1 MNYESI
7 YKRQR
12 IILIISVIVFISIA
26 LKIFFTQFVDYRKI
40 NKLAY
45 DLWSRNLPISADR
58 GLILDRNGKVLAGNI
73 TTNSLYIIPKQIVNK
88 EDASRKLSDILGV
101 SYEEMYKHVSKN
113 TSIEKVHPEGR
124 NLSDEIT
131 KKIQK
136 LNLSGVYLL
145 KESKRYYPYRHV
157 LSHVLGYVGIDNQG
171 LSGLEVMYDKYL
183 TGDGG
188 SIKFTS
194 DGKGNKLG
202 LSERYVEPFAGL
214 NLVLTIDLDLQ
225 LSIENELDI
234 AMSKYNPDNALIVAM
249 NPQTGEILGMASRP
263 SFDNNKY
270 KEYDIETINRN
281 LPVWKTY
288 EPGSTFKIITYA
300 SAIEEKVVNIFE
312 DTYYD
317 TGKIKVANATLH
329 CWKHEG
335 HGLQTYLEVIQNSC
349 NPGFVTLGQK
359 LGKDNLMKY
368 IKRFGFGVKTG
379 IDLNGEE
386 NGILFK
392 PERMGEVE
400 LATTAFGQGISV
412 TPIQQ
417 VKAVSAAIN
426 GGKLYTPYIVKGLNE
441 PLTNAFVYEKKKNLE
456 DTVISSETSS
466 LVRYAL
472 ETVVANGTGHNAYL
486 EGYRIGGK
494 TGTAQKVNNGVYM
507 SGNYILSFIGFI
519 PADNPKLV
527 LYVAIDNPHN
537 VTQYGGTVAAPIAKN
552 IFKSAVKILNIKKS
566 SETLPKE
573 YTWLDEKYINVPL
586 VINKSLKEARKELK
600 GFNLNYVGRGDRVVN
615 QMPHG
620 NTLTKEGGDVVLY
633 LN

>member
-317 TGKIKVANATLH
+317 SGKIKVANAILH

-426 GGKLYTPYIVKGLNE
+426 GGILYTPYIVKGLNE

-566 SETLPKE
+566 SDALPKE

>member
-7 YKRQR
+7 FKRQR
-12 IILIISVIVFISIA
+12 AVLIITIIIFVAIII
-26 LKIFFTQFVDYRKI
+26 KIFFTQFIDYKKI

-45 DLWSRNLPISADR
+45 DLWNRNLPISADR

-73 TTNSLYIIPKQIVNK
+73 TTNSLYIIPKQVTNK
-88 EDASRKLSDILGV
+88 KDTSKKLADILGV
-101 SYEEMYKHVSKN
+101 SFEEMYKHVSKN

-124 NLSDEIT
+124 NLSSEVT
-131 KKIQK
+131 RKINK
-136 LNLSGVYLL
+136 LNLKGVYLL
-145 KESKRYYPYRHV
+145 KESKRYYPYRNV

-171 LSGLEVMYDKYL
+171 LSGLEMMYDDYL
-183 TGDGG
+183 TGSGG
-188 SIKFTS
+188 SIKFVS
-194 DGKGNKLG
+194 DGKGNKLN
-202 LSERYVEPFAGL
+202 LSEKYVEPYAGL

-225 LSIENELDI
+225 LAIENELDI
-234 AMSKYNPDNALIVAM
+234 AMSKYHPDNALIVAM
-249 NPQTGEILGMASRP
+249 NPKNGEILGMASRP
-263 SFDNNKY
+263 SFDNNNY
-270 KEYDIETINRN
+270 KDYDIETINRN

-312 DTYYD
+312 DTYFD
-317 TGKIKVANATLH
+317 TGKIKVASATLH

-335 HGLQTYLEVIQNSC
+335 HGYQTYLEVIQNSC
-349 NPGFVTLGQK
+349 NPGFVSLGQR
-359 LGKDNLMKY
+359 LGKEKLMKY
-368 IKRFGFGVKTG
+368 IKKFGFGKKTG

-392 PERMGEVE
+392 EEKMGEVE

-441 PLTNAFVYEKKKNLE
+441 PLTNAFVYEKKKNFE
-456 DTVISSETSS
+456 GTVISEDTSS

-486 EGYRIGGK
+486 EGYRVGGK
-494 TGTAQKVNNGVYM
+494 TGTAQKVSNGVYM

-566 SETLPKE
+566 HDALPKE
-573 YTWLDEKYINVPL
+573 YTWLDEKYVNVPF
-586 VINKSLKEARKELK
+586 VISKNVNDAKKELK
-600 GFNLNYVGRGDRVVN
+600 GFKINYVGKGDKVIN